1 MNSPASSGVGDQR
14 AFDQRL
20 SGETSG
26 AGNRPAERDV
36 VGEVSD
42 LLIDRMFA
50 IGLNIHNELVRSQRD
65 VAAPERRSAATVTI
79 RCAID
84 ELDQLIHNTRA
95 SMDRLD
101 SARVPPND
109 RFSRPTP

>member
-1 MNSPASSGVGDQR
+1 M
-14 AFDQRL
+14 
-20 SGETSG
+20 
-26 AGNRPAERDV
+26 
-36 VGEVSD
+36 SD

-65 VAAPERRSAATVTI
+65 VAAPHRRQAASVTI

-84 ELDQLIHNTRA
+84 ELDQLIHTTRA

-101 SARVPPND
+101 SAHVQLSD
-109 RFSRPTP
+109 RFSQPTP